1 MNTLKE
7 MKITRDEK
15 LLRLQRDFK
24 ITLFQMK
31 EEELERRVEEVEAEK
46 TTLMQTNGLVVQKMQ
61 EKCAEYVIKL
71 RDTQALLS
79 CAEKEKEEREVRV

>member
-15 LLRLQRDFK
+15 LSRLQRDFK
-24 ITLFQMK
+24 IFLFQKK
-31 EEELERRVEEVEAEK
+31 EEELERRVEDVEVEK
-46 TTLMQTNGLVVQKMQ
+46 TTLMETNDLVVQKLQ
-61 EKCAEYVIKL
+61 EKCADYVIKL

-79 CAEKEKEEREVRV
+79 RAEKEKEEKEVRL